1 MPNEWPEQIKDWGY
15 DKKKRAQLARNR
27 EALIKKNVG
36 YVAPVPTDAFRKGWE
51 RIWGEKN
58 VTQ

>member
-1 MPNEWPEQIKDWGY
+1 MEEWQAGH
-15 DKKKRAQLARNR
+15 DKFSKAKQKQLAKNR

-51 RIWGEKN
+51 RIWGN
-58 VTQ
+58 VATKRL